1 MSCLAFFAPWI
12 LTMERCWAH
21 RCLLWADALVF
32 TMFLGGL
39 LALGLRLY
47 VLLLL
52 NWI

>member
-1 MSCLAFFAPWI
+1 
-12 LTMERCWAH
+12 MERCWAH
-21 RCLLWADALVF
+21 RCLLGADALVF